1 MISET
6 KARKYCCE
14 DISTI
19 ENYEQA
25 INDQTQMWE
34 CHHRW
39 ETDRGLS
46 REELI
51 FCCEYDYVPAD
62 RLIFLTKAQHQRL
75 HNLGKKMAE
84 STKRKLSKLCSG
96 WHHTEEAKERIGAAF
111 RKVVLQYSKSG
122 ELVAEYESTVAAAK
136 ATGAAHVGT
145 VCNGK
150 RKTSGGYVWRYKE

>member
-1 MISET
+1 MIS
-6 KARKYCCE
+6 KYYAKQHCFE
-14 DISTI
+14 DISLI
-19 ENYEQA
+19 ENYEVA
-25 INDQTQMWE
+25 VADTTQTWE

-75 HNLGKKMAE
+75 HRLGKKMAE
-84 STKRKLSKLCSG
+84 STKRKLSELCSG
-96 WHHTEEAKERIGAAF
+96 WHHTEEAKERIGSAL

-122 ELVAEYESTVAAAK
+122 QLVAEYESTIAAAK
-136 ATGAAHVGT
+136 ATGIGHIDA

-150 RKTSGGYVWRYKE
+150 RKTAGGYVWRYK